1 MVLGKTHPDVYD
13 FRYVLDGFPNT
24 IKQAELL
31 GSRNLIPLVIF
42 ELELETVE
50 VLKRGLA
57 DKMKPNKSV
66 TAIYQQFIFS
76 LMFLNVKLLTAT
88 QQNVLH
94 SQASPKARQLR
105 DHPHSQH
112 LLQAGGGGGEA
123 LLQGRVSELDPDG
136 WPEEPMVDLE

>member
-66 TAIYQQFIFS
+66 TVIYQQHVCS
-76 LMFLNVKLLTAT
+76 
-88 QQNVLH
+88 
-94 SQASPKARQLR
+94 SPLCF
-105 DHPHSQH
+105 
-112 LLQAGGGGGEA
+112 
-123 LLQGRVSELDPDG
+123 
-136 WPEEPMVDLE
+136 